1 LFHSCLH
8 SRSRGNK
15 DAVGLADDSRILLLF
30 FSSARSG
37 PSRRM
42 ESLLA
47 HIARKERHRLRVVQV
62 DVDERRDV
70 AEKLGVETAPT
81 LVLVRKRQLVAKIE
95 GRASA
100 PRIEQM
106 LEQHLGEAAAAA

>member
-1 LFHSCLH
+1 LPNDT
-8 SRSRGNK
+8 RT
-15 DAVGLADDSRILLLF
+15 LLLF

-70 AEKLGVETAPT
+70 AAKLGVAAAPT
-81 LVLVRKRQLVAKIE
+81 LVLVREKQLVARIE

-106 LEQHLGEAAAAA
+106 LAQHLGEAAAAA

>member
-1 LFHSCLH
+1 VMTD
-8 SRSRGNK
+8 
-15 DAVGLADDSRILLLF
+15 DARPMLVF
-30 FSSARSG
+30 FSATHSG

-62 DVDERRDV
+62 DLEERPDL
-70 AEKLGVETAPT
+70 AERLAVERAPT
-81 LVLVRKRQLVAKIE
+81 LVLVREGKPVARIE

-100 PRIEQM
+100 PRIEAM
-106 LEQHLGEAAAAA
+106 LEEHFATTAVAR

>member
-1 LFHSCLH
+1 
-8 SRSRGNK
+8 
-15 DAVGLADDSRILLLF
+15 
-30 FSSARSG
+30 
-37 PSRRM
+37 M

-62 DVDERRDV
+62 DMDERRDF
-70 AEKLGVETAPT
+70 AEKLGVEVAPT
-81 LVLVRKRQLVAKIE
+81 LVLMREKQMVARIE

-106 LEQHLGEAAAAA
+106 LEEHLGETAAAA

>member
-1 LFHSCLH
+1 
-8 SRSRGNK
+8 
-15 DAVGLADDSRILLLF
+15 
-30 FSSARSG
+30 
-37 PSRRM
+37 M

-70 AEKLGVETAPT
+70 AVKLGVEAAPT
-81 LVLVRKRQLVAKIE
+81 LVLVREKQQVARIE

-106 LEQHLGEAAAAA
+106 LAQHLDGAAAAA

>member
-1 LFHSCLH
+1 
-8 SRSRGNK
+8 
-15 DAVGLADDSRILLLF
+15 
-30 FSSARSG
+30 
-37 PSRRM
+37 M

-70 AEKLGVETAPT
+70 AERLAVSAAPT
-81 LVLVRKRQLVAKIE
+81 IVLVRDRRAIARIE

-100 PRIEQM
+100 PRIEQL
-106 LEQHLGEAAAAA
+106 LEEHLATAA